1 MGRGRQEPGHACR
14 VCLIRRSQMADNKQE
29 KHEKAL
35 DLTEAALDSLV
46 TGDEAKADK
55 LIEEAKKLDPSALK
69 EVVEDLAEAEGSS
82 GTLDDQVQ
90 EEEDEE
96 AAG

>member
-1 MGRGRQEPGHACR
+1 MPGT
-14 VCLIRRSQMADNKQE
+14 KQD

-35 DLTEAALDSLV
+35 DLTEAALEALD

-55 LIEEAKKLDPSALK
+55 LIEQAKKLDPAALK
-69 EVVEDLAEAEGSS
+69 EVVDDLAEAEAGA
-82 GTLDDQVQ
+82 GETAGATMDDDA

>member
-1 MGRGRQEPGHACR
+1 
-14 VCLIRRSQMADNKQE
+14 MADNKQD

-82 GTLDDQVQ
+82 GTLDDQA

>member
-1 MGRGRQEPGHACR
+1 
-14 VCLIRRSQMADNKQE
+14 MADTKQD

-35 DLTEAALDSLV
+35 DLAEAALEALD

-55 LIEEAKKLDPSALK
+55 LIDEAKKLDPSALK
-69 EVVEDLAEAEGSS
+69 EVVQDLEEAEHASGS
-82 GTLDDQVQ
+82 LDQGGDENLDEEEV